1 MPLGAA
7 GYAALIVSIERATR
21 MFWALAQREK
31 DRKRWREEA
40 LDEGRET
47 GIELGLQQGLR
58 EGLQQGLQEGRQQGL
73 QEGREDERARI
84 ERELADN
91 GVELPP
97 EILEIIRDPHSGN
110 GRITESP

>member
-47 GIELGLQQGLR
+47 GIEL
-58 EGLQQGLQEGRQQGL
+58 GLQQGLQEGRQQGL